1 MSDEKKLALL
11 IDSDNVSAKYAQFI
25 IQEASKHGELIIK
38 RIYGDWEKNNTG
50 WRIPAMNNS
59 IMPVQQNSYIA
70 GKNATDF
77 SMIIDAMDILYTY
90 NVDGFVLVTSDSDF
104 TRLAIRLREAGKL
117 VIGIGEVKTPLAFTS
132 SCHEFSYLNRIC
144 ANVGDEYDEQTLRR
158 AVLDFVRENDDG
170 RLDLMKIDSYLTS
183 RYGNIDYAAL
193 GYNRLSMFISSFP
206 ELRRISNYVSLRKG
220 AAKPKPAAVES
231 TLSER
236 DITHVIVEYLQR
248 QSGKRDDISRVAEHV
263 TRSFGKI
270 DFSQFGSKKFAK
282 FIDRQSALIR
292 INNTVA
298 LKAAESVPEKPAAE
312 LVEKISGK
320 PIEEIVEKIAK
331 RQPKP
336 LDETDER
343 IARKQ
348 PKPFETP
355 AAHVRTMHINSQI
368 FAMEV
373 QKYANENM
381 PNGGNLGQLNN
392 MLLEKYG
399 KNYIAELNFPD
410 FATALATVSGVTAKK
425 NLLYVLENAKQSEKR
440 SKKPVE
446 SEKTEI
452 ADNEK
457 RSEITADTE
466 NHGESS
472 RAAEKSDNTKKR
484 GKKAKG
490 ETPAE
495 KTKQPEPIPEP
506 ITEPAEPEEQPPQ
519 KPDINTV
526 IREVHAFAVQNEN
539 NGALAALGSYFMK
552 KYGRGYLKEL
562 GYPTMKKLVA
572 SVIGVSIK
580 NNVVVID
587 EDFLERTERI
597 EQFVN
602 DFARG
607 EGSHSIKAL
616 STQMKKEFEGFD
628 FAEYGYAR
636 FSDFINAIDGV
647 HADRYHVV
655 AED

>member
-1 MSDEKKLALL
+1 MSEEKKLALL

-25 IQEASKHGELIIK
+25 IGEASKHGELIIK

-77 SMIIDAMDILYTY
+77 SMIIDAMDILYTC

-117 VIGIGEVKTPLAFTS
+117 VVGIGEVKTPLAFTS
-132 SCHEFSYLNRIC
+132 SCHKFSYLNRIC
-144 ANVGDEYDEQTLRR
+144 ANVGDDYDEKTLRK
-158 AVLDFVRENDDG
+158 AVLDFVRDNDDG

-206 ELRRISNYVSLRKG
+206 ELRRSSNYVTMRKG
-220 AAKPKPAAVES
+220 AAVKAKPAAAENVP
-231 TLSER
+231 SER
-236 DITHVIVEYLQR
+236 DITNVIVEYLER
-248 QSGKRDDISRVAEHV
+248 QNGGRDDISRVQEHI

-270 DFSQFGSKKFAK
+270 DFSRFGSKRFAK
-282 FIDRQSALIR
+282 FIDRQTALNR
-292 INNTVA
+292 ENNTVM
-298 LKAAESVPEKPAAE
+298 LKASESAPEKTEKPAEKPLEKAPEKPAAE
-312 LVEKISGK
+312 LVERISGK
-320 PIEEIVEKIAK
+320 PIDEIVEKIAK

-336 LDETDER
+336 AEASSTSV
-343 IARKQ
+343 
-348 PKPFETP
+348 KP
-355 AAHVRTMHINSQI
+355 MHINPQI
-368 FAMEV
+368 FTMEV
-373 QKYANENM
+373 QKYASENM

-399 KNYIAELNFPD
+399 KNYVAELGFSD
-410 FATALATVSGVTAKK
+410 FAAAVASVPGVAAKK
-425 NLLYVLENAKQSEKR
+425 NLVYTAQIEKSESGKKAEISNKPAKTVNIEK
-440 SKKPVE
+440 P
-446 SEKTEI
+446 EKT
-452 ADNEK
+452 DKPDKSDKTEK
-457 RSEITADTE
+457 SENTE
-466 NHGESS
+466 NV
-472 RAAEKSDNTKKR
+472 EKQIKKR
-484 GKKAKG
+484 GRKPKTSEQPVEA
-490 ETPAE
+490 PA
-495 KTKQPEPIPEP
+495 
-506 ITEPAEPEEQPPQ
+506 AEIEEELPEEPTAPQ
-519 KPDINTV
+519 KPDILSI

-539 NGALAALGSYFMK
+539 NGPLAVLGGYFTK

-562 GYPTMKKLVA
+562 GFPTMKKLIA
-572 SVIGVSIK
+572 SVIGVSVK

-587 EDFLERTERI
+587 DDFLERTERI

-616 STQMKKEFEGFD
+616 SAQIKKNFEGFD

-647 HADRYHVV
+647 RADRYHVV

>member
-1 MSDEKKLALL
+1 MSEEKKLALL

-25 IQEASKHGELIIK
+25 IGEASKHGELIIK

-77 SMIIDAMDILYTY
+77 SMIIDAMDILYTC

-117 VIGIGEVKTPLAFTS
+117 VVGIGEVKTPLAFTS
-132 SCHEFSYLNRIC
+132 SCHKFSYLNRIC
-144 ANVGDEYDEQTLRR
+144 ANVGDDYDEKTLRK
-158 AVLDFVRENDDG
+158 AVLDFVRDNDDG

-206 ELRRISNYVSLRKG
+206 ELRRSSNYVTMRKG
-220 AAKPKPAAVES
+220 AVVKAKPAAAENVP
-231 TLSER
+231 SER
-236 DITHVIVEYLQR
+236 DITNVIVEYLER
-248 QSGKRDDISRVAEHV
+248 QNGGRDDISRVQEHI

-270 DFSQFGSKKFAK
+270 DFSRFGSKRFAK
-282 FIDRQSALIR
+282 FIDRQTALNR
-292 INNTVA
+292 ENNTVM
-298 LKAAESVPEKPAAE
+298 LKASESAPEKTEKPAEKPLEKAPEKPAAE
-312 LVEKISGK
+312 LVERISGK
-320 PIEEIVEKIAK
+320 PIDEIVEKIAK

-336 LDETDER
+336 AEAPSTSV
-343 IARKQ
+343 
-348 PKPFETP
+348 KP
-355 AAHVRTMHINSQI
+355 MHINPQI
-368 FAMEV
+368 FTMEV
-373 QKYANENM
+373 QKYASENM

-399 KNYIAELNFPD
+399 KNYVAELGFSD
-410 FATALATVSGVTAKK
+410 FAAAVASVPGVAAKK
-425 NLLYVLENAKQSEKR
+425 NLVYTAQIEKSESGKKAEISNKPAKTVNIEK
-440 SKKPVE
+440 P
-446 SEKTEI
+446 EKT
-452 ADNEK
+452 DKPDKSDKTEK
-457 RSEITADTE
+457 SENTE
-466 NHGESS
+466 NV
-472 RAAEKSDNTKKR
+472 EKQIKKR
-484 GKKAKG
+484 GRKPKTSEQPVEA
-490 ETPAE
+490 PA
-495 KTKQPEPIPEP
+495 
-506 ITEPAEPEEQPPQ
+506 AEIEEELPEEPTAPQ
-519 KPDINTV
+519 KPDILSI

-539 NGALAALGSYFMK
+539 NGPLAVLGGYFTK

-562 GYPTMKKLVA
+562 GFPTMKKLIA
-572 SVIGVSIK
+572 SVIGVSVK

-587 EDFLERTERI
+587 DDFLESTERI

-616 STQMKKEFEGFD
+616 SAQIKKNFEGFD

-647 HADRYHVV
+647 RADRYHVV

>member
-1 MSDEKKLALL
+1 MSEEKKLALL

-25 IQEASKHGELIIK
+25 IGEASKHGELIIK

-77 SMIIDAMDILYTY
+77 SMIIDAMDILYTC

-117 VIGIGEVKTPLAFTS
+117 VVGIGEVKTPLAFTS
-132 SCHEFSYLNRIC
+132 SCHKFSYLNRIC
-144 ANVGDEYDEQTLRR
+144 ANVGDDYDEKTLRK
-158 AVLDFVRENDDG
+158 AVLDFVRDNDDG

-206 ELRRISNYVSLRKG
+206 ELRRSSNYVTMRKG
-220 AAKPKPAAVES
+220 AAVKAKPAAAENVP
-231 TLSER
+231 SER
-236 DITHVIVEYLQR
+236 DITNVIVEYLER
-248 QSGKRDDISRVAEHV
+248 QNGGRDDISRVQEHI

-270 DFSQFGSKKFAK
+270 DFSRFGSKRFAK
-282 FIDRQSALIR
+282 FIDRQTALNR
-292 INNTVA
+292 DNNTVM
-298 LKAAESVPEKPAAE
+298 LKAAESAPEKTEKPVEKPLEKAPEKPVE
-312 LVEKISGK
+312 LVERISGK
-320 PIEEIVEKIAK
+320 PIDEIVEKIAK

-336 LDETDER
+336 AEAPSTSV
-343 IARKQ
+343 
-348 PKPFETP
+348 KP
-355 AAHVRTMHINSQI
+355 MHINPQI
-368 FAMEV
+368 FTMEV
-373 QKYANENM
+373 QKYASENM

-399 KNYIAELNFPD
+399 KNYVAELGFSD
-410 FATALATVSGVTAKK
+410 FAAAVASVSGVAAKK
-425 NLLYVLENAKQSEKR
+425 NLVYT
-440 SKKPVE
+440 VE
-446 SEKTEI
+446 
-452 ADNEK
+452 
-457 RSEITADTE
+457 
-466 NHGESS
+466 
-472 RAAEKSDNTKKR
+472 AEKSGKGKKPEKSDKSAKSVNIEKPEKTDKPDKSDKTEKSENTENAEKQIKKR
-484 GKKAKG
+484 GRKPKTSEQPVEA
-490 ETPAE
+490 PA
-495 KTKQPEPIPEP
+495 
-506 ITEPAEPEEQPPQ
+506 AEIEEELPEEPTAPQ
-519 KPDINTV
+519 KPDILSI
-526 IREVHAFAVQNEN
+526 IRDVHAFAVQNDN
-539 NGALAALGSYFMK
+539 NGPLAVLGGYFTK

-562 GYPTMKKLVA
+562 GFPTMKKLIA
-572 SVIGVSIK
+572 SVIGVSVK

-587 EDFLERTERI
+587 DDFLERTERI

-616 STQMKKEFEGFD
+616 SAQIKKNFEGFD

-647 HADRYHVV
+647 RADRYHVV
-655 AED
+655 AEDQAV